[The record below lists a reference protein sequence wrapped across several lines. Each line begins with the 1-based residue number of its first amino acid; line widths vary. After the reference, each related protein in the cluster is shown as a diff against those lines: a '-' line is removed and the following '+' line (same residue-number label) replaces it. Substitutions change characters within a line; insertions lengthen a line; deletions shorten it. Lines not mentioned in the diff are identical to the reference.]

1 MDSGKKLRCG
11 LALLAISILSTSAA
25 RVATADWPTYRG
37 DAHRGGVAP
46 DELKLPLAE
55 SWVHKATHPPRPAW
69 PEMPARKDVYR
80 DVKLGPTV
88 VFDRAFHVVAQGGSL
103 YYGSSA
109 DDAIYC
115 LDASTGRVRWAFT
128 TEGPVRLAP
137 TIAVAEKGTGPIC
150 RNGPEGASHKLDLS
164 PFPVRVYAGSDDG
177 CVYCLDAESGGLR
190 WKHRVAPEDRRLPG
204 NGRMTSLWPVRCGV
218 VVDGG
223 AVYVGAGLFPSQRA
237 YLCALRADDG
247 SELWK
252 QEVDVS
258 MQGYLVASPERLFVP
273 TGRTPPHIYGRADGG
288 QIAAF
293 PGIGQQR
300 SGTPEGGGCFAVL
313 VGDQLMHAGGEKGGI
328 QVIDARSREKIIYS
342 SGLRVIARGP
352 IAYILDH
359 DRLRALDR
367 ALYVEYVRLQGK
379 KKKTPEDEKRLAEL
393 GGDDKPWLQWDVPCS
408 APYELIMAGE
418 AIFVGGE
425 NEVVA
430 YHADDGKRLW
440 TGPVKGKAY
449 SLAVSGGRLLVGT
462 DAGSI
467 YCFQHGDGAK
477 RPSTEVAGPQKE
489 PAPSPYPADQLTPLY
504 ERAADLALEAAGA
517 TKGYCL
523 VLGAGTGRLAYEIA
537 KRSELRV
544 VGVEPDADKVAT
556 ARRLLRKVGL
566 YGSRVAIHHGG
577 LDKLPYQKRFANLIV
592 SDETLTT
599 GKLPPSAAEVY
610 RVLRPCGGVVVL
622 VGQQGKTDPPAME
635 KWGRGAIPG
644 WKLVEGTGAFPV
656 GMARRGPLEG
666 AGQWTHFYA
675 DPGNSASSGDTLP
688 PGPVDIQWFGR
699 PGPRRM
705 VDRHEKNVAPVYK
718 DGRLFISGDNY
729 VLAVDAYNGT
739 VLWEHDLPDSIRL
752 GAFKHCGS
760 MAATDDCLY
769 IASADACAA
778 FDVASGERKP
788 DLAIPVRLASEKCE
802 WGYVASADD
811 LLFGSVTKPGAA
823 FRIQDVPTQTLIWR
837 DYQPV
842 VTSDSLFALD
852 RHSGGTRWTY
862 VPEQGVVVNPTLAV
876 GGGRVYFV
884 ESTNPESRDVADG
897 RVKLDVLLAHGS
909 NLVTL
914 DMASGKVLW
923 KRPADLDQLQHV
935 VFLSYAQET
944 LLITGTKNVPVG
956 DKQRVRYDLA
966 AFDAATGDPLWQTT
980 QTPIPDHILEG
991 PHGEQVQHSAI
1002 VDDTV
1007 YNTGFAVRLQTG
1019 EPIAGWKWQKSDKC
1033 GVLSTSAHCAFS
1045 RYSNPRMFDLKTGRY
1060 WALTEVTR
1068 PGCWINIIPA
1078 GGLVLIPEASSGCT
1092 CYYSIQT
1099 SLALTPRDGRP

>member
-1 MDSGKKLRCG
+1 MRSGKKLRRG
-11 LALLAISILSTSAA
+11 IALLAILVISTSAA

-37 DAHRGGVAP
+37 DAHRGGVVA
-46 DELKLPLAE
+46 DDLKLPLAQC
-55 SWVHKATHPPRPAW
+55 WVHEAMHAPRPAW

-88 VFDRAFHVVAQGGSL
+88 VFDRAFHVVAEGGSL

-109 DDAIYC
+109 DDAVWC
-115 LDASTGRVRWAFT
+115 LDASTGKPRWSFT

-137 TIAVAEKGTGPIC
+137 TIAGGC
-150 RNGPEGASHKLDLS
+150 
-164 PFPVRVYAGSDDG
+164 VYAGSDDG
-177 CVYCLDAESGGLR
+177 CVYCLDAESGDLR
-190 WKHRVAPEDRRLPG
+190 WKHRVAPQDRRLPG

-223 AVYVGAGLFPSQRA
+223 AVYAGAGLFPSQGA

-258 MQGYLVASPERLFVP
+258 MQGYLVASPERLYVP
-273 TGRTPPHIYGRADGG
+273 TGRTPPHIYARADGA

-352 IAYILDH
+352 IAYLLDH
-359 DRLRALDR
+359 DRLWALDR
-367 ALYVEYVRLQGK
+367 ALYIEYVRLQGK
-379 KKKTPEDEKRLAEL
+379 KKKTAEDEKRLAEL
-393 GGDDKPWLQWDVPCS
+393 GGDRKPWLKWDVSCS

-418 AIFVGGE
+418 TIFAGGE

-430 YHADDGKRLW
+430 YHAADGRRLW
-440 TGPVKGKAY
+440 SGPVEGKAY
-449 SLAVSGGRLLVGT
+449 SLAVCDGRLLVGT

-467 YCFQHGDGAK
+467 YCFRHGDAVKPGPTASTAGS
-477 RPSTEVAGPQKE
+477 RPPKE
-489 PAPSPYPADQLTPLY
+489 PAPSPYPSDPLTPAY
-504 ERAADLALEAAGA
+504 ARAADLALKTAGA
-517 TKGYCL
+517 TRGYCL

-537 KRSELRV
+537 RRSELRV
-544 VGVEPDADKVAT
+544 VGVEPDAGKVAT
-556 ARRLLRKVGL
+556 ARRLFAEAGL
-566 YGSRVAIHHGG
+566 YGRRVAIHHGG

-592 SDETLTT
+592 CDQTQAT
-599 GKLPPSAAEVY
+599 GKLPPAPAEVF
-610 RVLRPCGGVVVL
+610 RVLRPCGGVVIL
-622 VGQQGKTDPPAME
+622 VGQQGRADARALA
-635 KWGRGAIPG
+635 KWGDGAIPG
-644 WKLVEGTGAFPV
+644 WKPVEGGGGFTV

-666 AGQWTHFYA
+666 AGEWTHFYG
-675 DPGNSASSGDTLP
+675 DPGNSASSGDTFP
-688 PGPVDIQWFGR
+688 AGPVDVQWFGR

-705 VDRHEKNVAPVYK
+705 VDRHEKNVAPAYK

-729 VLAVDAYNGT
+729 VMAVDAYNGT

-752 GAFKHCGS
+752 GAFKNCGS
-760 MAATDDCLY
+760 MAATDDRLY

-788 DLAIPVRLASEKCE
+788 DLAIPARLACETCE
-802 WGYVASADD
+802 WGYVASEGD
-811 LLFGSVTKPGAA
+811 LLFGSATKPGAT
-823 FRIQDVPTQTLIWR
+823 FRVQDVPTQTLIWR

-852 RHSGGTRWTY
+852 RHSGETRWTY
-862 VPEQGVVVNPTLAV
+862 APEQGVVINPTLAV
-876 GGGRVYFV
+876 GGGRLYFV
-884 ESTNPESRDVADG
+884 ESTNPESRNVADG
-897 RVKLDVLLAHGS
+897 RVKLDVLLGKGP
-909 NLVTL
+909 NLVAL
-914 DMASGKVLW
+914 DTASGETLW
-923 KRPADLDQLQHV
+923 KRPARLDQLQHV
-935 VFLSYAQET
+935 IFLSYAQEI
-944 LLITGTKNVPVG
+944 LLITGTKNVPVDG
-956 DKQRVRYDLA
+956 RERVRYDLA
-966 AFDAATGDPLWQTT
+966 AFDAATGAPLWQTT
-980 QTPIPDHILEG
+980 QTPIPDHILQG

-1002 VDDTV
+1002 VGDTV
-1007 YNTGFAVRLQTG
+1007 YNTGFALRLQTG

-1033 GVLSTSAHCAFS
+1033 GTVSTSVHCAFS

-1068 PGCWINIIPA
+1068 PGCWINILPA

-1099 SLALTPRDGRP
+1099 SLALAPRDGRP

>member
-1 MDSGKKLRCG
+1 MASSRKLTCAG
-11 LALLAISILSTSAA
+11 ALLAIWVLSTSAA

-37 DAHRGGVAP
+37 DAHRGGVAA
-46 DELKLPLAE
+46 DDVKLPLAE
-55 SWVHKATHPPRPAW
+55 SWVHKATHPPQPAW

-88 VFDRAFHVVAQGGSL
+88 VFDRAFHVVAQGESI

-109 DDAIYC
+109 DDAVYC
-115 LDASTGRVRWAFT
+115 LDASTGKARWSFT

-137 TIAVAEKGTGPIC
+137 TVAEG
-150 RNGPEGASHKLDLS
+150 
-164 PFPVRVYAGSDDG
+164 RVYAGSDDG

-223 AVYVGAGLFPSQRA
+223 AVYVGAGLFPSQGA
-237 YLCALRADDG
+237 YLCALRAEDG
-247 SELWK
+247 TELWK

-258 MQGYLVASPERLFVP
+258 TQGYLVASPERLFVP
-273 TGRTPPHIYGRADGG
+273 TGRTPPHIYGRADGR
-288 QIAAF
+288 QIAPF

-313 VGDQLMHAGGEKGGI
+313 VGDQLMHGGGEKGGI

-352 IAYILDH
+352 IAYLLDH

-367 ALYVEYVRLQGK
+367 ALYVEYVRLQDK
-379 KKKTPEDEKRLAEL
+379 EKKTPEDEKRLAEL
-393 GGDDKPWLQWDVPCS
+393 GGDRKPWLQWEVPCGE
-408 APYELIMAGE
+408 PYELIMAGE
-418 AIFVGGE
+418 TIFAGGE
-425 NEVVA
+425 DEVVA
-430 YHADDGKRLW
+430 YRADDGKRLW
-440 TGPVKGKAY
+440 SGPVTGKAY

-462 DAGSI
+462 DAGTI
-467 YCFQHGDGAK
+467 HCFQQRVGPK
-477 RPSTEVAGPQKE
+477 RPSTGVAAGSGLQKE

-504 ERAADLALEAAGA
+504 ERAADLALGA
-517 TKGYCL
+517 VGVTKGYCL
-523 VLGAGTGRLAYEIA
+523 VLGAGTGRLAHEIA

-544 VGVEPDADKVAT
+544 VCLEPDAEKVAT
-556 ARRLLRKVGL
+556 ARRLLRDAGL
-566 YGSRVAIHHGG
+566 YGSRVVIHHGG

-592 SDETLTT
+592 SDETLAT
-599 GKLPPSAAEVY
+599 GKLPPSPAEVF
-610 RVLRPCGGVVVL
+610 RVLRPCGGVTVL
-622 VGQQGKTDPPAME
+622 IGQQSKTDAAALE

-644 WKLVEGTGAFPV
+644 WKLVEGTGGFPV
-656 GMARRGPLEG
+656 GIARRGPLEG
-666 AGQWTHFYA
+666 AGEWTHFYA
-675 DPGNSASSGDTLP
+675 DTGNSASSGDMLK
-688 PGPVDIQWFGR
+688 PGPVDVQWFGR

-752 GAFKHCGS
+752 GAFKNCGS
-760 MAATDDCLY
+760 MAATDEYLY
-769 IASADACAA
+769 IASAYACAA
-778 FDVASGERKP
+778 FDVASGERKLT
-788 DLAIPVRLASEKCE
+788 LAIPARLASEKCE

-811 LLFGSVTKPGAA
+811 LLFGSVTKPGAT

-862 VPEQGVVVNPTLAV
+862 APERGVIVNPTLAV
-876 GGGRVYFV
+876 AGGRVYFV
-884 ESTNPESRDVADG
+884 ESTNPQSRDVADG
-897 RVKLDVLLAHGS
+897 RVKLDVLLGKGA
-909 NLVTL
+909 NLVAL
-914 DMASGKVLW
+914 DMATGKILW
-923 KRPADLDQLQHV
+923 KRPAELDQLQHV
-935 VFLSYAQET
+935 IFLSYAQET

-1002 VDDTV
+1002 VGDTV
-1007 YNTGFAVRLQTG
+1007 YNTGFALGLRTG

-1045 RYSNPRMFDLKTGRY
+1045 RFSNSRMFDLKTGEHR
-1060 WALTEVTR
+1060 ALTEVTR

-1099 SLALTPRDGRP
+1099 SLALTPRDDRP